1 MNIAK
6 EEFLRKLSEPG
17 SRVSFDPTRQ
27 YAVTEFVGEP
37 RRLWHIGIDRVFLLV
52 EGVVH
57 LGEGGPREEVER
69 WRAEFRVP

>member
-17 SRVSFDPTRQ
+17 ARAAFDPTRQ
-27 YAVTEFVGEP
+27 YAVTEFAGEP
-37 RRLWHIGIDRVFLLV
+37 KRLWHIGIDRVFLLV
-52 EGVVH
+52 EG
-57 LGEGGPREEVER
+57 EEVER